1 MEQRKKL
8 VRTRGLP
15 QAGGP
20 MLLAAIALLAVGA
33 ILLLVSDLMNEYSSG
48 GGVWGFLLA
57 LAGCALLFFGR
68 RAAVVSIIGGILL
81 FVEMTSTGSQLPL
94 AMLAWLISAVGVP
107 GNPAPSRLPEI
118 IRLPVWNLASA
129 VLALLCLPDALRML
143 GQSFQGGSGP
153 MAPRALALLVMV
165 LGMLL
170 LNLAARPQVVESAG
184 ERLPRCRVKSLF
196 QPSIMLRVGAALLVA
211 DGVISLWDNL
221 RLMGSFDVPLTNFL
235 WTLLILAAG
244 ILLLLRD
251 QLELHSR
258 AALILLLVV
267 QLREALAMRQVL
279 LYAENPP
286 ANSSGMLLLA
296 AALMLIACFGVRWN
310 TAVSV
315 KGKARPVLNLIA
327 LAAAAVGL
335 VIGVQRYAQEILEY
349 TSAGG
354 AAVWMAVIR
363 GYLPN
368 ILAAL
373 LLPLGLILLNLTAQ
387 PMELP
392 GSARTSCIQ
401 YQKGLTGLV
410 QRFYSNVGGCLQML
424 AKVQGV
430 ICLVCGMICLAV
442 AALGVILL
450 LLQLV
455 GLIPPEIDG
464 VTLILSGLLGVLACV
479 LLAVFTW
486 PLYAF
491 GQITSDVHAMKEGD
505 GQPGTGSASAAA
517 ASQPA
522 RETAAPRPEN
532 PDELPEL

>member
-1 MEQRKKL
+1 MEQRKKFI
-8 VRTRGLP
+8 RTRGLP
-15 QAGGP
+15 QAGSP

-33 ILLLVSDLMNEYSSG
+33 ILLLVSDLLNEYSSG
-48 GGVWGFLLA
+48 GDVWSFLLA

-68 RAAVVSIIGGILL
+68 GRVAASVIGGVLLL
-81 FVEMTSTGSQLPL
+81 FEMPSSPLPL

-107 GNPAPSRLPEI
+107 GNPAPSRLPGI
-118 IRLPVWNLASA
+118 IRLPVWNLVSG
-129 VLALLCLPDALRML
+129 VLTLLSMVDILGVLGPEMSLTMVLRVL
-143 GQSFQGGSGP
+143 TV
-153 MAPRALALLVMV
+153 LVMG

-170 LNLAARPQVVESAG
+170 LNLATRPQVVESAG

-211 DGVISLWDNL
+211 DGVISLWQNL
-221 RLMGSFDVPLTNFL
+221 QLMGSFDVPLTNFL

-392 GSARTSCIQ
+392 GSARTGRIQ

-424 AKVQGV
+424 AKIQGI
-430 ICLVCGMICLAV
+430 ICLVCGIICLAV

-464 VTLILSGLLGVLACV
+464 VTLILGGLLGALACV

-491 GQITSDVHAMKEGD
+491 GQITSDVHAMKEGG
-505 GQPGTGSASAAA
+505 GQPGTGAASAAA